1 MQYKIPQN
9 VQRADTIIGPITF
22 PQLGILLVG
31 GGLTYTWY
39 LVLANTYYWYIW
51 IWPVAFTGILTLAMA
66 FLKIHDMTFVKFF
79 LYLIEFMSKPKQRF
93 WRKGDME
100 YYHSVM
106 TPLAKTDA
114 ANTSDQTFAEEQ
126 LEKKQKL
133 RDLTDVLDNQ

>member
-51 IWPVAFTGILTLAMA
+51 VWPVAFTGILTLMMA
-66 FLKIHDMTFVKFF
+66 FLKIHDMTFMKFF
-79 LYLIEFMSKPKQRF
+79 LYLAEFMTKPKQRF

-100 YYHSVM
+100 YYQSVLR
-106 TPLAKTDA
+106 PIVNEGA
-114 ANTSDQTFAEEQ
+114 ATKDDQSFADEQ
-126 LEKKQKL
+126 FEKKQKL
-133 RDLTDVLDNQ
+133 NDLTDILDNQ